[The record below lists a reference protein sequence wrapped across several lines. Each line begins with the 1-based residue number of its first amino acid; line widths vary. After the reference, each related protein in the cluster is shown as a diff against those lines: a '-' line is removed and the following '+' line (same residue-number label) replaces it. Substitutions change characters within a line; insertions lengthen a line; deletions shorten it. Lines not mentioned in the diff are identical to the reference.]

1 MALSCG
7 EIDVARASLE
17 LAERL
22 LGACGETVVLA
33 AQFAV
38 RLDREEEARHL
49 LQPLLARPDEVSV
62 VHLRV
67 VGLLLGAT
75 LAHRNAQP
83 TVAHEA
89 LLQALAVARRLGSV
103 RLVLEVAPEV
113 FELLVEGRGRF
124 GAEED
129 FVAHVVESALT
140 VGVLHEPTH
149 RYAVSR
155 GPAAAP
161 VLTPRELSLLQDLPS
176 MLTVPEL
183 ARARAVSPNTVK
195 TQLRSLFAKLGVGNR
210 REAVAAGRREGLI

>member
-1 MALSCG
+1 
-7 EIDVARASLE
+7 
-17 LAERL
+17 
-22 LGACGETVVLA
+22 
-33 AQFAV
+33 
-38 RLDREEEARHL
+38 
-49 LQPLLARPDEVSV
+49 
-62 VHLRV
+62 
-67 VGLLLGAT
+67 
-75 LAHRNAQP
+75 
-83 TVAHEA
+83 
-89 LLQALAVARRLGSV
+89 V

-129 FVAHVVESALT
+129 FVEQVVESALT

-195 TQLRSLFAKLGVGNR
+195 TQLRSLFAKLGVSNR